1 MVAFH
6 FLYGYL
12 LYGYFL
18 YGFVWLLFGCQ
29 GTSHWHSLYLKLVSH
44 KRSFLVPHQYS
55 LSNVSLCYMIVD
67 LEEQGLS

>member
-6 FLYGYL
+6 FLYGY
-12 LYGYFL
+12 
-18 YGFVWLLFGCQ
+18 LLFGCQ
-29 GTSHWHSLYLKLVSH
+29 GTSHWHSLYLKLVPA

-67 LEEQGLS
+67 LGVQGLS